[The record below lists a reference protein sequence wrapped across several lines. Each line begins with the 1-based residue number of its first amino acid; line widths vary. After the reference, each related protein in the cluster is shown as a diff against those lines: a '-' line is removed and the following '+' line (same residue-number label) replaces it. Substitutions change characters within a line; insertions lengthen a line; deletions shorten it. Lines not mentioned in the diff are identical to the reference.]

1 MGKSEQNVQGPTRVG
16 TAFLLLKGHDYTYLP
31 GILEFMSMLFMKK
44 RDREEEREMYHY
56 HWKKGKW
63 NQNKW

>member
-16 TAFLLLKGHDYTYLP
+16 TSFLLLKGNDYTYLP

-44 RDREEEREMYHY
+44 EIG
-56 HWKKGKW
+56 KKRGRCITITGKR
-63 NQNKW
+63 